1 MLFIYL
7 CNWYTRSIKLEWEP
21 YNGLAFHQGV
31 GCCTNCTP
39 YVL

>member
-1 MLFIYL
+1 MLFMYL

-21 YNGLAFHQGV
+21 CNGLAFHQGV

-39 YVL
+39 